1 MSCEE
6 QNRALSVRWLENDSQ
21 FVKHEWEELVEKL
34 SCSDDPKLRF
44 IGFQE
49 SEIIRAKEKVAKVS

>member
-1 MSCEE
+1 MSCEQ
-6 QNRALSVRWLENDSQ
+6 QNRVLPLRLLENDSA

-34 SCSDDPKLRF
+34 SSSDDPKLRI

-49 SEIIRAKEKVAKVS
+49 SEIIRAKEKVAKAS